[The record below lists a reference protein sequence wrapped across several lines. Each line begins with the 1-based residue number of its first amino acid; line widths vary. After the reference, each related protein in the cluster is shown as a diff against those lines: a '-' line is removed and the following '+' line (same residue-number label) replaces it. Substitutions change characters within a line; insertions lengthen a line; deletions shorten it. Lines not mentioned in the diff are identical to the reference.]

1 MLWRC
6 CLLWLGCCKGLRWL
20 DRWLWLAEVTVGWMA
35 VVAGR
40 CWLGEVRHADVSVRV
55 HATFTFKDRWLWLVE
70 VNDGWMAVVVGR
82 CWLGEVRHVDV
93 SVRIH
98 ATLVI

>member
-1 MLWRC
+1 M
-6 CLLWLGCCKGLRWL
+6 RWL

-55 HATFTFKDRWLWLVE
+55 HAT
-70 VNDGWMAVVVGR
+70 
-82 CWLGEVRHVDV
+82 LG
-93 SVRIH
+93 I
-98 ATLVI
+98 